1 MKLIHT
7 SDWHLGRGLYEKK
20 RYQEYEKFLAWLAS
34 RIEEIAPELLIIAG
48 DVFDTGTPSN
58 RARELYYRFLCR
70 MASSPCRHVVVVGGN
85 HDSPSFL
92 NAPRDLL
99 RVLDVHVVGALPDTP
114 EEELLILRDASGEP
128 EALCCAVPYLRD
140 RDVRLGEEGEDFA
153 AREEKLLAGIRE
165 HYAQIC
171 AKARSVRE
179 QLEEKGGRKIPLIVT
194 GHLFAAGGVVHE
206 GDGVRELYVGTLP
219 RIGEECFPHDVDYVA
234 LGHLHAPQKVGGNPL
249 RRYSGAPLP
258 MSFGEP
264 PQKYVLEVDFGGETP
279 AVREI
284 PVPSFQKLAR
294 LSGTLEEIQRGLD
307 ELARQGEPCWI
318 EVECRESSGGSA
330 LRDFLERSIE
340 GTSLEI
346 LRIRNPLALSQRLS
360 GLPEESRLA
369 ELDPR
374 EIFARCLEAHNIPEE
389 ERSQKMDFFSAA
401 LRDMQEEDS
410 RAE

>member
-20 RYQEYEKFLAWLAS
+20 RYEEHEKFLHWLAGH
-34 RIEEIAPELLIIAG
+34 IEESAPELLIIAG

-99 RVLDVHVVGALPDTP
+99 RVLNVHVVGALPDTL
-114 EEELLILRDASGEP
+114 EEELLILRNASGEP

-140 RDVRLGEEGEDFA
+140 RDVRLAEEGEDFA

-165 HYAQIC
+165 HYGAIC
-171 AKARSVRE
+171 AKARMLRE
-179 QLEEKGGRKIPLIVT
+179 ELEREGGRKIPLIVT

-206 GDGVRELYVGTLP
+206 GDGVRELYVGSLP
-219 RIGEECFPHDVDYVA
+219 RIGEECFPDDVDYVA

-264 PQKYVLEVDFGGETP
+264 PQKCVLEVDFGGENP
-279 AVREI
+279 EVRGI

-318 EVECRESSGGSA
+318 EVECRESAGGSA
-330 LRDFLERSIE
+330 LRDFLERCIE

-410 RAE
+410 QAE